1 MKNGTKWGQKTRVPR
16 VSYRDGVPP
25 SVLEV
30 WGSVV
35 TFSAGFGAA
44 PHPIMSFSNMYYQY
58 ILEYLNI
65 NYV

>member
-1 MKNGTKWGQKTRVPR
+1 M
-16 VSYRDGVPP
+16 SYRDGVPP